1 MILSRDEGSLVE
13 LLDDNLVKKLVL
25 KPKSSGL
32 RYNVSP
38 EEMVDREIRAL
49 ELLADM
55 EGVQKFV
62 KRDSPKSFISQYVQ
76 AIALR
81 DYNRSLPEQ
90 YFEELKVIM
99 KKCHARGV
107 CRLGLNRNDF
117 LVTPEIKPAIIDFGN
132 VIFKDDPV
140 ARIPLVLNSMEL
152 YNILRANDLKKR
164 YNSLVMVEVPSR

>member
-99 KKCHARGV
+99 RS
-107 CRLGLNRNDF
+107 
-117 LVTPEIKPAIIDFGN
+117 I
-132 VIFKDDPV
+132 
-140 ARIPLVLNSMEL
+140 ME
-152 YNILRANDLKKR
+152 
-164 YNSLVMVEVPSR
+164 